1 MKQINT
7 YILFGRISF
16 LLGIVLT
23 VLGCSKKLENDVS
36 ALQEQLQMLTTE
48 IATIQDSNE
57 ELDGIVEE
65 LQSANTNF
73 EALYSSDFIGCWYT
87 LNSALQGAPTE
98 IQIYPGGV
106 GSLDFGGGTYQV
118 FSWSEIDG
126 VTTLH
131 FGDILYCSCFGVDY
145 NFIMDSAQI
154 LYGEMFDRDHT
165 LVLGTT
171 ENQTDYFELTDWN
184 DFTLTFDRCI
194 VN

>member
-1 MKQINT
+1 M
-7 YILFGRISF
+7 GRIVC
-16 LLGIVLT
+16 LMWITLIL
-23 VLGCSKKLENDVS
+23 LGCSKKLENDVS
-36 ALQEQLQMLTTE
+36 TLKEQLQTLMTE
-48 IATIQDSNE
+48 LDLVEDSND
-57 ELDGIVEE
+57 ELDRIVEE
-65 LQSANTNF
+65 LQRTNANF
-73 EALYSSDFIGCWYT
+73 EALYNSNFIGCWYT

-126 VTTLH
+126 ITTLH

-165 LVLGTT
+165 LVLETT
-171 ENQTDYFELTDWN
+171 ENQTDYFELNDWN